1 MAIKLEPPK
10 ITELK
15 PRITVIGVGGAGC
28 NAVGNMIGTGLEG
41 VEFIVANTDSQ
52 ALAMSTA
59 ERRIQ
64 LGANLTEGLGAGAQ
78 PDIGQAAAEEAREEI
93 RAQLEGSHMVFL
105 AAGMGGGT
113 GTGAVPVIARIAREM
128 NILTVAIVTKP
139 FHFEGSRRMR
149 VAEAGI
155 AELKPVVDT
164 LIVIPNQNLFRIAN
178 DKTTFAEAFVL
189 ADQVLY
195 SGIACIVD
203 LIVKDGLIN
212 LDFAD
217 VKVIMRG
224 MGSAMMGTGEASG
237 EDRAIVA
244 AEQAIANP
252 LLDEMTLGGARG
264 LLISIVGG
272 RDMSLYDV
280 DAAASRVKQDA
291 SPDANIIVGAS
302 FDDTIEDRLRVSI
315 VASGMGGEWSEEL
328 PPPLAGH
335 APHQRAAGTTPAPAT
350 EPPPFQP
357 QGYAPY
363 VPQTSGSAPAD
374 PYLGQEDPD
383 DFARI
388 LSNVVGHVD
397 NAAPPEAGH
406 DGRGGWVGPD
416 GVTIEE
422 VSPALASARTTPP
435 PLPGQARSRDETAG
449 PTEFTAAPPGAVRP
463 RVSRIPN
470 VAEFPEV
477 GQRDYYAKQVGDRN
491 ATGAAQGRPSGGATG
506 LLRKLGMMG
515 RGDSQNSPPLGPSHG
530 VQNATPKTPQSAAS
544 RPSERPSEAQNVEK
558 KSNSDN
564 VTKAGQETENKKIF
578 RAGGN

>member
-10 ITELK
+10 VMELK

-41 VEFIVANTDSQ
+41 VEFVVANTDSQ

-59 ERRIQ
+59 DRRIQ

-78 PDIGQAAAEEAREEI
+78 PDIGQGAAEEARDEI
-93 RAQLEGSHMVFL
+93 RAQLEGAHMVFL

-155 AELKPVVDT
+155 EELKPVVDT
-164 LIVIPNQNLFRIAN
+164 LIVIPNQNLFRVSN

-217 VKVIMRG
+217 VKAIMQG

-244 AEQAIANP
+244 AEEAISNP
-252 LLDEMTLGGARG
+252 LLDDMTLAGARG

-280 DAAASRVKQDA
+280 DAAASRVKQDV

-302 FDDTIEDRLRVSI
+302 FDDSIEDRLRVSI
-315 VASGMGGEWSEEL
+315 VASGMDAEIGRQVPPPFTGQAPQAGATSAPAT
-328 PPPLAGH
+328 PPPLE
-335 APHQRAAGTTPAPAT
+335 PH
-350 EPPPFQP
+350 
-357 QGYAPY
+357 GYAPY
-363 VPQTSGSAPAD
+363 APANEGTND
-374 PYLGQEDPD
+374 PYLGHENPD

-388 LSNVVGHVD
+388 LSDVVGHVD
-397 NAAPPEAGH
+397 PSGAETPN
-406 DGRGGWVGPD
+406 DGRGPVGWTGPD

-422 VSPALASARTTPP
+422 VPPALSPARTTPP
-435 PLPGQARSRDETAG
+435 PLPGRSRDDGATSAG
-449 PTEFTAAPPGAVRP
+449 GAGFTAQAPGDVRA
-463 RVSRIPN
+463 RVPRIPN
-470 VAEFPEV
+470 VGEFPEV
-477 GQRDYYAKQVGDRN
+477 GQRDYYAKQGSDADAVH
-491 ATGAAQGRPSGGATG
+491 AAHNRQSGGAAG
-506 LLRKLGMMG
+506 LLRKLGVM
-515 RGDSQNSPPLGPSHG
+515 RRSDSHDSRQDQPSHEG
-530 VQNATPKTPQSAAS
+530 QNAAYGPPQSAHDRAA
-544 RPSERPSEAQNVEK
+544 ETQVEVHNVEK
-558 KSNSDN
+558 RSPSGDA
-564 VTKAGQETENKKIF
+564 VETQQYLDNKKLF
-578 RAGGN
+578 GSSRG

>member
-1 MAIKLEPPK
+1 MAIKIEPPK
-10 ITELK
+10 VMELK

-59 ERRIQ
+59 DRRIQ

-78 PDIGQAAAEEAREEI
+78 PDIGQGAAEEARDEI
-93 RAQLEGSHMVFL
+93 RAQLEGAHMVFL

-155 AELKPVVDT
+155 EELKPVVDT
-164 LIVIPNQNLFRIAN
+164 LIVIPNQNLFRISN

-217 VKVIMRG
+217 VKAIMKG

-244 AEQAIANP
+244 AEEAISNP
-252 LLDEMTLGGARG
+252 LLDDMTLAGARG
-264 LLISIVGG
+264 LLVSIVGG

-280 DAAASRVKQDA
+280 DAAASRVKQDV

-315 VASGMGGEWSEEL
+315 VASGMGAEFGRQVPPPFKGHAPQAGVTAAPTA
-328 PPPLAGH
+328 PPPLE
-335 APHQRAAGTTPAPAT
+335 PH
-350 EPPPFQP
+350 
-357 QGYAPY
+357 GYAPY
-363 VPQTSGSAPAD
+363 AEADTTTD
-374 PYLGQEDPD
+374 PYLGQESPD

-388 LSNVVGHVD
+388 LSDVVGHVD
-397 NAAPPEAGH
+397 ATAADTTTG
-406 DGRGGWVGPD
+406 GRGHVGWTGPD

-422 VSPALASARTTPP
+422 MSPALSPARTTPP
-435 PLPGQARSRDETAG
+435 PLPGGTRDEGDASAG
-449 PTEFTAAPPGAVRP
+449 RAGFSAQAPGDVRA
-463 RVSRIPN
+463 RVPRIPN
-470 VAEFPEV
+470 VGEFPEV
-477 GQRDYYAKQVGDRN
+477 GQRDYYAKQG
-491 ATGAAQGRPSGGATG
+491 ATAETVRAGHNRQSGGAAG
-506 LLRKLGMMG
+506 LLRKLGVM
-515 RGDSQNSPPLGPSHG
+515 RRSDSHDSTPNGPSNEG
-530 VQNATPKTPQSAAS
+530 QIAANGAPQLGSDRAA
-544 RPSERPSEAQNVEK
+544 ETQTKAHNVEK
-558 KSNSDN
+558 KSTSDDA
-564 VTKAGQETENKKIF
+564 VETQQYIENKKFFGF
-578 RAGGN
+578 RNG